1 MSLSSYTRLVNGPQE
16 NEDLWILNVFTD
28 ASERLENSYMRMQKL
43 LNNNKK
49 KTLDGVIQCWAAFF
63 DLILFFLS
71 IFVRYEARDIVEQM
85 WLKQN
90 GDPSHSLTGEVFEL
104 KQKQIC
110 ENNIGK
116 TVETFYF
123 LNILFNFNTQLF
135 PIRWEVL
142 LTNPT
147 LAKFWVENK
156 CTKLFYQNRDGEGS
170 LFIYAFK
177 TLSFPK
183 YIFLHYSLKP

>member
-1 MSLSSYTRLVNGPQE
+1 
-16 NEDLWILNVFTD
+16 
-28 ASERLENSYMRMQKL
+28 
-43 LNNNKK
+43 
-49 KTLDGVIQCWAAFF
+49 
-63 DLILFFLS
+63 
-71 IFVRYEARDIVEQM
+71 M

-90 GDPSHSLTGEVFEL
+90 GDPSHCLTGEVFEL

-123 LNILFNFNTQLF
+123 LNILFNFNTQLI

-142 LTNPT
+142 ITHPT

-170 LFIYAFK
+170 LFIYPFK
-177 TLSFPK
+177 ILSFPK
-183 YIFLHYSLKP
+183 YMFLLYSLEHGDYIGSPAFKKGDKRGSTMKKSEWSVNKRWNCKKIYSRSRNSKALSVILIIKIAKYSLLWF